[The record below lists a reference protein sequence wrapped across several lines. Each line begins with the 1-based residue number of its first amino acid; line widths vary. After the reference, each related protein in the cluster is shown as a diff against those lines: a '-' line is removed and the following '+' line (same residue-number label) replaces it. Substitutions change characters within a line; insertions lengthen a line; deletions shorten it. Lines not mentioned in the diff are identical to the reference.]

1 MNDNRRQ
8 YSRVAFHA
16 PGRLVFSIR
25 AMDTVVIDL
34 SLKGALIR
42 LPVNM
47 PIAEGETGK
56 LHVRLGDET
65 DMRISMDIEVTHVEG
80 RYAGL
85 RCGGIDLDSVTH
97 LRRLVELN
105 LGDPELLD
113 RESSSLIVE
122 SEAEG
127 EEGDEDGEK
136 TLADND
142 KKS

>member
-1 MNDNRRQ
+1 MADNRRQ

-25 AMDTVVIDL
+25 ALDTVVIDL

-42 LPVNM
+42 LPGNAPV
-47 PIAEGETGK
+47 AEGEVGK

-105 LGDPELLD
+105 LGDPDLLD
-113 RESSSLIVE
+113 REVSSLIVE
-122 SEAEG
+122 SEPEAEEG
-127 EEGDEDGEK
+127 EGAEAGDAPENNK
-136 TLADND
+136 NL
-142 KKS
+142 